1 MNKDLIANKLVK
13 VAKKLI
19 AGEPK
24 KVVNKLTFNGKKA
37 ELAFDIFVDM
47 EDKLFFP
54 DMEILFSNQSLYK
67 TVGKFRQLFHDG
79 LKGIYRVNNY
89 DEWTYLNLRTK
100 QKVVSM
106 IMNFVYTDDAEN
118 HKQEIIDFLKK
129 NGFQSKH

>member
-1 MNKDLIANKLVK
+1 MDNKLVAK
-13 VAKKLI
+13 ELIRAAKKLV

-24 KVVNKLTFNGKKA
+24 KVVNKLTFNGKTA
-37 ELAFDIFVDM
+37 EFFFDVFVDV
-47 EDKLFFP
+47 EEKLFFP
-54 DMEILFSNQSLYK
+54 DMETLFSNQSLYK

-106 IMNFVYTDDAEN
+106 IMNFIYTDDAEN